1 MNMPKFISELA
12 EKFENAPK
20 ECIVGAKAF
29 TISFLL
35 AVLGFIIA
43 VSFSKAIGKPIVFI
57 CIFLLI
63 LWWKYNEHHR
73 ICPLRALC
81 RLWAMKFERQLSR

>member
-1 MNMPKFISELA
+1 MPKFISELA

-35 AVLGFIIA
+35 AILGFIIA

-63 LWWKYNEHHR
+63 PWWKYNEHHR
-73 ICPLRALC
+73 ICPLRALSGSC
-81 RLWAMKFERQLSR
+81 QAESEGQLSR

>member
-12 EKFENAPK
+12 EKFENTPK

-35 AVLGFIIA
+35 AILGFIIA

-57 CIFLLI
+57 C
-63 LWWKYNEHHR
+63 NTPSHQSESSV
-73 ICPLRALC
+73 LRRPVESAAHCGPSPDQGLD
-81 RLWAMKFERQLSR
+81 